1 MAQRYTE
8 VLDPLRAAYD
18 GGAAARDAATKEDF
32 KVEERAAFGDRLRVI
47 EATTLLEIGAGT
59 GQDSAYFAENGFA
72 VTAVDLSPEMVR
84 RCQDKGLLA
93 YERDVLHL
101 GFEANSFSA
110 VYSVNCL
117 LHVPNADLPDAL
129 LAIREVLAPGGLFY
143 LGLWGGRSEEGI
155 SATDTHEPKRFFSFR
170 SHEQIL
176 AYAQQAFEVVDFHTV
191 ESRGYTF
198 QALTLVAP

>member
-18 GGAAARDAATKEDF
+18 RGAASRDAATKQDF
-32 KVEERAAFGDRLRVI
+32 KLEERAAFVDRLRVI

-72 VTAVDLSPEMVR
+72 VTAVDLSPGMVA
-84 RCQDKGLLA
+84 RCLAKGVSA

-101 GFEANSFSA
+101 GFEPASFSA

-129 LAIREVLAPGGLFY
+129 RAVREVLVPGGLFF
-143 LGLWGGRSEEGI
+143 LGLWGSHSREGI
-155 SATDTHEPKRFFSFR
+155 LETDTHEPKRFFASR
-170 SHEQIL
+170 SDEEIL
-176 AYAQQAFEVVDFHTV
+176 TYVQAVFDVIDFHTV
-191 ESRGYTF
+191 KSGGHSF
-198 QALTLVAP
+198 QALTLI